1 MIKMTWNIPDLN
13 PKWSQ
18 PIVIQLMI
26 IGHNAILFLIK
37 LIYTDFVNNIFFAS
51 QDFCI
56 DMACWVDPKVKL
68 D

>member
-1 MIKMTWNIPDLN
+1 MITTNRYSIDDHR
-13 PKWSQ
+13 SQ
-18 PIVIQLMI
+18 R
-26 IGHNAILFLIK
+26 H
-37 LIYTDFVNNIFFAS
+37 FVFNQTYLHRFRSQYCFFAS